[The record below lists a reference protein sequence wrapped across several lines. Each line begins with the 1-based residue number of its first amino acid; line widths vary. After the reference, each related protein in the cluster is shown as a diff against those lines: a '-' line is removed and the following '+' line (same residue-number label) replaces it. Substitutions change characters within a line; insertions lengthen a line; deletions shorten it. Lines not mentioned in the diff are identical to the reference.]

1 MAWAVLGQEG
11 RAAFSS
17 SPGVTALSTCP
28 APRSLAHSR
37 PLGQM
42 GLGRLSAV
50 GQTCWHYCH
59 HYSCC
64 PVSGGPRDWVCKI
77 ETHCRV
83 I

>member
-42 GLGRLSAV
+42 GLGGCLQWDKPAGITAITTAAALFLEAPEIGSA
-50 GQTCWHYCH
+50 
-59 HYSCC
+59 
-64 PVSGGPRDWVCKI
+64 R
-77 ETHCRV
+77 
-83 I
+83 